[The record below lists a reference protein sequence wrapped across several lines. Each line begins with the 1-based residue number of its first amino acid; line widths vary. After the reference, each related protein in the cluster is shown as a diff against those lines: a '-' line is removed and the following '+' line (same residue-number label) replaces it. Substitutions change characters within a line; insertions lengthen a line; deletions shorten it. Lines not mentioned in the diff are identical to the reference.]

1 MAWPALKKGR
11 IEEVIHI
18 ALVSH
23 HLITYAR
30 ECEQG
35 RQMASNYAA
44 RPALSRRTALANSG
58 R

>member
-1 MAWPALKKGR
+1 
-11 IEEVIHI
+11 VIHI

-30 ECEQG
+30 ECERG
-35 RQMASNYAA
+35 MQMASNYAA
-44 RPALSRRTALANSG
+44 KPVPPRKAAVAATG